1 MTTKRCQC
9 GCYVPDRCHSCG
21 RELGELRN
29 ESAELAMLRAQNEAL
44 IDANRAIAGTMPG
57 PTREH
62 IRRIEAER
70 DDAIA
75 ALVRA
80 RHALAGQQAI
90 INGRRTGL
98 GEWLREELAVYRGQ
112 LRGLRLFHG
121 DWAMDV
127 TGVATLALL
136 VYVLATVAGRLAG
149 GM

>member
-1 MTTKRCQC
+1 MSTTKQCRC
-9 GCYVPDRCHSCG
+9 GCYIPSRCHHCG
-21 RELGELRN
+21 EPLGELRN

-75 ALVRA
+75 ALARA
-80 RHALAGQQAI
+80 RHALAGLQAI
-90 INGRRTGL
+90 INGRRSGL
-98 GEWLREELAVYRGQ
+98 GEWLREELAVYRGD
-112 LRGLRLFHG
+112 R
-121 DWAMDV
+121 AMAA
-127 TGVATLALL
+127 VAMVWVALL
-136 VYVLATVAGRLAG
+136 VYVLATVAGQLAG